1 MITNQLKKEVMKKII
16 LNVIFFL
23 LIVNQAFSQAWMTN
37 LEIAQNL
44 ASVQNKMVLMVWEE
58 TTMYPFPVKV
68 NDSKGRTILIENLFE
83 DEMISPLI
91 WENFVPVIVSENQ
104 YADLYLD
111 IKGKRSQSYIDKFN
125 DDSIKI
131 LDIAGNILNVSG
143 YFEEIPNITTLIK
156 KYALNTEYLQAELIG
171 YKKEKSFYS
180 AYYLASKYLDFS
192 LYANVKIRPE
202 IISLSNI
209 YLKEAMLLA
218 ETSKEENSI
227 ILKQRCELLKIQEY
241 LIKERPKKVIRQLK
255 KMNAQGVE
263 NNNKTMIAFL
273 YYTAYKILDDE
284 KNTDLWK
291 AKVSL
296 VNLKKAEM
304 IINLNS

>member
-1 MITNQLKKEVMKKII
+1 MTNQLKKEVMKKII
-16 LNVIFFL
+16 LNVIFIL
-23 LIVNQAFSQAWMTN
+23 LLVNQAFSQAWMTN

-131 LDIAGNILNVSG
+131 LDIAGNIINVSG

-180 AYYLASKYLDFS
+180 AYYLASKYLDYS
-192 LYANVKIRPE
+192 LYANVKIRSE
-202 IISLSNI
+202 IINLSNI

-255 KMNAQGVE
+255 KMNAQGIE

-284 KNTDLWK
+284 KNADLWK

>member
-1 MITNQLKKEVMKKII
+1 MKKII
-16 LNVIFFL
+16 LNVIFIL
-23 LIVNQAFSQAWMTN
+23 LLVNQAFSQAWMTN

-104 YADLYLD
+104 YADLYLE
-111 IKGKRSQSYIDKFN
+111 IKGRRSQSYIDKFN

-131 LDIAGNILNVSG
+131 MDIAGNILNVSG
-143 YFEEIPNITTLIK
+143 YFEEMPNITTLIK

-180 AYYLASKYLDFS
+180 AYYLASKYLDYS
-192 LYANVKIRPE
+192 LYANVKIRSE
-202 IISLSNI
+202 IINLSNI

-218 ETSKEENSI
+218 ETSKEENST
-227 ILKQRCELLKIQEY
+227 ILKQRCELLKTQEY

-255 KMNAQGVE
+255 KMNAQGIE

-284 KNTDLWK
+284 KNADLWK

>member
-1 MITNQLKKEVMKKII
+1 MKKII
-16 LNVIFFL
+16 LNVIFIL
-23 LIVNQAFSQAWMTN
+23 LLVNQAFSQAWMTN

-131 LDIAGNILNVSG
+131 LDIAGNIINVSG

-180 AYYLASKYLDFS
+180 AYYLASKYLDYS
-192 LYANVKIRPE
+192 LYANVKIRSE
-202 IISLSNI
+202 IINLSNI

-227 ILKQRCELLKIQEY
+227 ILKQRCELLKTQEY

-284 KNTDLWK
+284 KNADLWK

>member
-16 LNVIFFL
+16 LNVIFIL
-23 LIVNQAFSQAWMTN
+23 LLVNQAFSQAWMTN

-131 LDIAGNILNVSG
+131 LDIAGNIINVSG

-180 AYYLASKYLDFS
+180 AYYLASKYLDYS
-192 LYANVKIRPE
+192 LYANVKIRSE
-202 IISLSNI
+202 IINLSNI

-218 ETSKEENSI
+218 ETSKEENST
-227 ILKQRCELLKIQEY
+227 ILKQRCELLKTQEY

-255 KMNAQGVE
+255 KMNAQGIE

-273 YYTAYKILDDE
+273 YYTAYKILGDE
-284 KNTDLWK
+284 KNADIWK